1 MVVFKQQQQQQKLSA
16 SKTKIIRNQ
25 SQMCE
30 EVIMSLFEATALLFI
45 KKNSL
50 FCLLFI
56 IKKENF

>member
-16 SKTKIIRNQ
+16 SKQKIIRNQ

-45 KKNSL
+45 KKML
-50 FCLLFI
+50 FFAYCL
-56 IKKENF
+56 